1 MATSLKSNSKPKTT
15 VKNPRKKL
23 SIAEQRAKIESARAK
38 LAAQESKLA
47 VSEMKEFI
55 KNLKVQTVGDLFK
68 VALAQ
73 KKDVKK
79 VDVLRTLAV
88 IGDLKVTIT
97 EKPKLVRKM
106 KVVKPSLI

>member
-1 MATSLKSNSKPKTT
+1 MATSSKSSSKAKPAVKT
-15 VKNPRKKL
+15 PRKKL
-23 SIAEQRAKIESARAK
+23 SIAEQKAKIEAAKLK

-55 KNLKVQTVGDLFK
+55 TNLKVPTVGELFR

-97 EKPKLVRKM
+97 EKPKAVRKT
-106 KVVKPSLI
+106 KAVAVK